1 MVIDTPGMRE
11 ISLETVAASSLDRHY
26 QMIELLAEK
35 CRFKNCRH
43 ESEPNCA
50 VKEALA
56 SGELS
61 QDLFNR
67 YRKMEKELVYLR
79 HKEHLQARKKRE
91 R

>member
-1 MVIDTPGMRE
+1 
-11 ISLETVAASSLDRHY
+11 
-26 QMIELLAEK
+26 MIELLAEK

-67 YRKMEKELVYLR
+67 YRKMEKELAYLR

>member
-1 MVIDTPGMRE
+1 MN
-11 ISLETVAASSLDRHY
+11 
-26 QMIELLAEK
+26 Q
-35 CRFKNCRH
+35 
-43 ESEPNCA
+43 EPQCA